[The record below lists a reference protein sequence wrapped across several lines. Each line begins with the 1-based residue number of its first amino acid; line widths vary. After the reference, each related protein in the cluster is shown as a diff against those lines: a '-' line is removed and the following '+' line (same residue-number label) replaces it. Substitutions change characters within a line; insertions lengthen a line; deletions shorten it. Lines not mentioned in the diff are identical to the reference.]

1 MLTYRGGTKAKGGLY
16 WKTAEWELVTIDGH
30 GDDVLP
36 GGKECKYLKLPVVLF
51 IPVAVMLGAAFVIFL
66 PFIGF
71 AMLFA
76 ALGTKIAVAMR
87 ALWAGVPNHR
97 HVRLRCL

>member
-16 WKTAEWELVTIDGH
+16 WKAAEWELVTMDGE
-30 GDDVLP
+30 GMLP
-36 GGKECKYLKLPVVLF
+36 GEAECKYLRVPVLLFLPAALV
-51 IPVAVMLGAAFVIFL
+51 LGAAYVVFL

-76 ALGTKIAVAMR
+76 TIGRKVAAMMR
-87 ALWAGVPNHR
+87 AAGERVGILR
-97 HVRLRCL
+97 GARVRCE